1 MLWLQFKLW
10 LIEKALRHHFGGHGE
25 HFGHV
30 VATATV
36 PHRRARI
43 ATHALARF
51 GIKRPAVEAYP
62 ERMLPWLHG
71 MTNEGLLR
79 MPLFFDGQPHACC
92 CAFGRGGRQR
102 YDIPAAVRVRDQRC
116 DRARCA
122 RADDRHGVLVWT
134 RPRMA
139 RMAGGNGLMKTR
151 EAIDISN
158 VIDEIR
164 TTDSVMLN
172 ILNERFG
179 AQAVTLADAL
189 SQAQG
194 LDEDTQAAIRRFLY
208 PLNYKPAR
216 NVVYDMETDQLVAV
230 LQKGLQAREMLTHA
244 RILRSQKIVRKDHF
258 RFAP

>member
-79 MPLFFDGQPHACC
+79 MPLFFDGQPRMLLRLAV
-92 CAFGRGGRQR
+92 AAANGTIFQLQYGFAISVAIALGVLALMIGTEFWFGR
-102 YDIPAAVRVRDQRC
+102 ARV
-116 DRARCA
+116 
-122 RADDRHGVLVWT
+122 W
-134 RPRMA
+134 
-139 RMAGGNGLMKTR
+139 R
-151 EAIDISN
+151 EWL
-158 VIDEIR
+158 E
-164 TTDSVMLN
+164 
-172 ILNERFG
+172 
-179 AQAVTLADAL
+179 
-189 SQAQG
+189 
-194 LDEDTQAAIRRFLY
+194 
-208 PLNYKPAR
+208 
-216 NVVYDMETDQLVAV
+216 
-230 LQKGLQAREMLTHA
+230 EM
-244 RILRSQKIVRKDHF
+244 D
-258 RFAP
+258 